1 LPIQP
6 KYEFCTVSLI
16 KWENNTWVNVDLS
29 VLKQMQIVVL
39 MQVRSQYTTA
49 IRRDNLDINYDQT
62 DYVYV
67 EIFQNKQY

>member
-1 LPIQP
+1 
-6 KYEFCTVSLI
+6 
-16 KWENNTWVNVDLS
+16 
-29 VLKQMQIVVL
+29 MQIVVL